1 MRDAC
6 GAGFGPALVAAM
18 LTAGV
23 MVVHTQTPAPAHG
36 HAVSKDHIVGNVTLS
51 LEDKFAIHELFARYS
66 QDMDLGNGDDL
77 VTNVFAPNGVF
88 DNGNLC
94 LIGSAEL
101 KAGLANHSNRVLT
114 SQHWPNN
121 IVITEGSGDRAKV
134 HSYVFI
140 LSARQA
146 SPSTYHDTLVKI
158 GGRWLIQERLVVH
171 GGQSA
176 ATPAKKKDPRCP
188 VDLQALER

>member
-23 MVVHTQTPAPAHG
+23 MVVQTQTAAPAR
-36 HAVSKDHIVGNVTLS
+36 ANAISKDHIVGKVTLS
-51 LEDKFAIHELFARYS
+51 LEDKFAIQELFARYS

-101 KAGLANHSNRVLT
+101 KSGLANHLNHVLT

-146 SPSTYHDTLVKI
+146 TPSTYHDTLVKI
-158 GGRWLIQERLVVH
+158 GGKWLIQERLVVH
-171 GGQSA
+171 GGQA
-176 ATPAKKKDPRCP
+176 ATTPAKKKDARCP
-188 VDLQALER
+188 IDLQALER